1 MYTLYCRNGAGSQ
14 AVEALLAVCGAKTE
28 IAVLDRNPD
37 GSFPEFFH
45 RINPKAEVPTLVLPD
60 HSIMTESAAMMIHIA
75 DSYPAAGVSPPLD
88 SAQRPQFLRW
98 MVYLAATL
106 YMSDLRLYYPQR
118 YTTRPGDIDGIKEK
132 AAETMAREFAI
143 FSAAIAEGPFFFGAK
158 MSALDIYAAMLISW
172 APDMAALFATHSK
185 LKALYDAVTAV
196 PKVKTVWE
204 RNRV

>member
-14 AVEALLAVCGAKTE
+14 AVEALLAVCGAETE

-106 YMSDLRLYYPQR
+106 YMSDLRLYYQYPVN
-118 YTTRPGDIDGIKEK
+118 G
-132 AAETMAREFAI
+132 
-143 FSAAIAEGPFFFGAK
+143 S
-158 MSALDIYAAMLISW
+158 
-172 APDMAALFATHSK
+172 
-185 LKALYDAVTAV
+185 
-196 PKVKTVWE
+196 
-204 RNRV
+204 